1 MGLYDE
7 FCGVKEGT
15 GRMFPGKWR
24 GGDTQLTLDR
34 AKRLETKDLNVQRC
48 LLKIRSAVV
57 ILDEMDDVNNGEHA
71 REARVIAVPEGSRDD
86 AIEEKTLE
94 SLLDGELRVED
105 DEPEGDGEGVVAG
118 VATEKAA
125 DGGDGKV
132 MQVMCWIE
140 RL

>member
-1 MGLYDE
+1 
-7 FCGVKEGT
+7 
-15 GRMFPGKWR
+15 
-24 GGDTQLTLDR
+24 
-34 AKRLETKDLNVQRC
+34 
-48 LLKIRSAVV
+48 
-57 ILDEMDDVNNGEHA
+57 MDDVNNGEHA

-86 AIEEKTLE
+86 AWVDERGKRENSRINTIEEKTLK

-132 MQVMCWIE
+132 MQVMRWIE